1 MRVIE
6 PGLLTT
12 LQDLGRLHATAAG
25 VPPGGATDRFAHRAA
40 NLLVGNAPAE
50 ATLECTMQGPVLV
63 AEAPILV
70 AIAGGDLAPA
80 VNGAAVP
87 MWTSLFMAAGDR
99 LSFAGRRSG
108 TRAYVAVG
116 GGFDGDRWLGSR
128 STLLLA
134 GRGGMRGRAL
144 VAGDVLDAAG
154 ERPGPG
160 VAGRSLD
167 PALLPDY
174 SDHTLQAIPG
184 PSFKTLG
191 GESRSA
197 LFAETFEVSHDADR
211 MGCRLSGRPLE
222 TTGPELLSF
231 GLVAGAVQVPRSGMP
246 ILLLA
251 DHQTAG
257 GYPVVATVVSAAMFV
272 AAQLAPG
279 DEVRFESVTEEEAG
293 ARRRAFNEALASL
306 AAR

>member
-1 MRVIE
+1 
-6 PGLLTT
+6 
-12 LQDLGRLHATAAG
+12 
-25 VPPGGATDRFAHRAA
+25 
-40 NLLVGNAPAE
+40 
-50 ATLECTMQGPVLV
+50 
-63 AEAPILV
+63 
-70 AIAGGDLAPA
+70 
-80 VNGAAVP
+80 
-87 MWTSLFMAAGDR
+87 
-99 LSFAGRRSG
+99 
-108 TRAYVAVG
+108 
-116 GGFDGDRWLGSR
+116 
-128 STLLLA
+128 
-134 GRGGMRGRAL
+134 MRGRAL